1 MVGVDHESVTGSTT
15 DEPAVGESGVGT
27 FAAGVLE
34 PPDGEHGESV
44 ALVDVRPSLT
54 VIVQLVDV

>member
-1 MVGVDHESVTGSTT
+1 MT
-15 DEPAVGESGVGT
+15 DEPEVGESGTGT
-27 FAAGVLE
+27 FAPGVLD
-34 PPDGEHGESV
+34 PPDGAQGESV